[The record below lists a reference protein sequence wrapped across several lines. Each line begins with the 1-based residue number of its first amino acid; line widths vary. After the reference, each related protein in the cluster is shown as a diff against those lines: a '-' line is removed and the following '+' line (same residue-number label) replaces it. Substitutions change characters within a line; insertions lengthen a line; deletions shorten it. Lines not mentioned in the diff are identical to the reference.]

1 MKTLTAFDAKT
12 HFGAL
17 LDRVQSGE
25 EVVIT
30 RRGQVVARVIPEGLD
45 DVDDRQDLVTA
56 IRASREE
63 IRESNNGSFDMRE
76 LIDEGRR
83 Y

>member
-45 DVDDRQDLVTA
+45 DVDNRQDLVTA
-56 IRASREE
+56 MRASREA
-63 IRESNNGSFDMRE
+63 IRKSNGSLDMRE